1 MISGSRPKTHA
12 RCYLKYSKLPDFG
25 AIFVNGSGWCSIWP
39 LFCARVFSLLK
50 LICNAQVFAP
60 EDLGLRH
67 VLVGG
72 GRILAVAEDRNMVS
86 GANASVVDLQ
96 GRRLLPGFIDGH
108 AHVTGG
114 GGESGFRTRVPPLPL
129 GRFTSAGITSV
140 VGVLG
145 TDDTTR
151 DTRGLLAQTRG
162 LREEGL
168 GAWCHTGGYH
178 VPPVTLTG
186 SVRDDIVFLDPVIGV
201 GELALSDHRSSQP
214 SCDEL
219 LRIASD
225 AHVAGMISGKAGI
238 VHLHLGDGDRGLELV
253 RQALSLTELP
263 PRVFNPTHVNRRKAL
278 FEEAVELARDGSTVD
293 ITAYPVAEDEDGW
306 AADVAL
312 VRYLDSGAPQ
322 EQVTISS
329 DGGGCLPVF
338 NAQGEMLHM
347 DIGRPSSL
355 IDTLQTLLSSG
366 VPLEAALP
374 AFTSNV
380 ARILRLHDRGRIK
393 VDSAADF
400 IVLDDED
407 SISDVMVAG
416 IWHRQAGVQTVF
428 GEFEKA

>member
-1 MISGSRPKTHA
+1 
-12 RCYLKYSKLPDFG
+12 
-25 AIFVNGSGWCSIWP
+25 
-39 LFCARVFSLLK
+39 LLK
-50 LICNAQVFAP
+50 LLSNAQVFAP

-72 GRILAVAEDRNMVS
+72 GRIIAVSEQKAEF
-86 GANASVVDLQ
+86 AATHATEFDLE

-114 GGESGFRTRVPPLPL
+114 GGESGFKTRVPPVPL
-129 GRFTSAGITSV
+129 GQFSRAGVTSV

-151 DTRGLLAQTRG
+151 DTRSLLAQTRA

-186 SVRDDIVFLDPVIGV
+186 SVRDDIVYLDPVIGV

-214 SCDEL
+214 TRDEL

-238 VHLHLGDGDRGLELV
+238 VHLHLGDGERGLDLV
-253 RQALSLTELP
+253 RQALQLSELP
-263 PRVFNPTHVNRRKAL
+263 ARVFNPTHVNRRKAL
-278 FEEAVELARDGSTVD
+278 FEEAIELAGQGSTVD
-293 ITAYPVAEDEDGW
+293 ITAFPVADGEDAW

-312 VRYLDSGAPQ
+312 LKYLDSGAPADR
-322 EQVTISS
+322 VTISS

-338 NAQGEMLHM
+338 NEQGEMVQM
-347 DIGRPSSL
+347 DIGRPASL
-355 IDTLQTLLSSG
+355 METLRTLLG
-366 VPLEAALP
+366 NGAALERVLP

-380 ARILRLHDRGRIK
+380 ADILRLHDRGRIR
-393 VDSAADF
+393 DGDAADL
-400 IVLDDED
+400 IVLDDENE
-407 SISDVMVAG
+407 ISDVMIAG
-416 IWHRQAGVQTVF
+416 IWHIQAGTQQVF
-428 GEFEKA
+428 GQFENQV